1 MRKSFF
7 KIGIF
12 ALAMTMLGLFANAT
26 QLTTQQV
33 AQVKSTILPE
43 VALQTFIQPIHSA
56 SNAIVSISGHV
67 QDQYNI
73 PVAFA
78 DIYINNRLSDY
89 QTDSEGNYSIS
100 SISTGSTLTFRAE
113 GYQSTSVQ
121 VSKAGSQQ
129 DVVMESLS
137 ETSLLSPNSVASS
150 SQAIVSISGCVKDQ
164 YNIPVAFA
172 DIYINNRLSD
182 YQTDSEG
189 NYSISSISTGS
200 TLTFR
205 AEGYQSTS
213 VQVSKAGSQ
222 QDVVMESLSETSLLS
237 PNSVASSSQAIVSI
251 SGCVKDQY
259 NIPVA
264 FADIYINNRLSD
276 YQTDS
281 EGNYS
286 ISSISTGSTLTFRAE
301 GYQSTSVQVSKA
313 GSQQD
318 VVMESLSETSLL
330 SPNSV
335 ASSSQAIVSISG
347 CVKDQYNIPVAFADI
362 YINNRLSDYQTDSEG
377 NYSISSISTGST
389 LTFRAE
395 GYQSTSVQV
404 TKAGSQ
410 QDVIMEVLSSN

>member
-301 GYQSTSVQVSKA
+301 GYQSTSVQV
-313 GSQQD
+313 
-318 VVMESLSETSLL
+318 
-330 SPNSV
+330 
-335 ASSSQAIVSISG
+335 
-347 CVKDQYNIPVAFADI
+347 
-362 YINNRLSDYQTDSEG
+362 
-377 NYSISSISTGST
+377 
-389 LTFRAE
+389 
-395 GYQSTSVQV
+395 

>member
-1 MRKSFF
+1 MDVMRKSFF

-137 ETSLLSPNSVASS
+137 EISLLSPNSVASS

-172 DIYINNRLSD
+172 DIYINWK
-182 YQTDSEG
+182 
-189 NYSISSISTGS
+189 IH
-200 TLTFR
+200 
-205 AEGYQSTS
+205 
-213 VQVSKAGSQ
+213 SK
-222 QDVVMESLSETSLLS
+222 
-237 PNSVASSSQAIVSI
+237 
-251 SGCVKDQY
+251 
-259 NIPVA
+259 
-264 FADIYINNRLSD
+264 
-276 YQTDS
+276 
-281 EGNYS
+281 
-286 ISSISTGSTLTFRAE
+286 
-301 GYQSTSVQVSKA
+301 
-313 GSQQD
+313 
-318 VVMESLSETSLL
+318 
-330 SPNSV
+330 
-335 ASSSQAIVSISG
+335 
-347 CVKDQYNIPVAFADI
+347 
-362 YINNRLSDYQTDSEG
+362 
-377 NYSISSISTGST
+377 
-389 LTFRAE
+389 
-395 GYQSTSVQV
+395 
-404 TKAGSQ
+404 
-410 QDVIMEVLSSN
+410 

>member
-1 MRKSFF
+1 MDVMRKSFF

-137 ETSLLSPNSVASS
+137 ETSLLSPNSV
-150 SQAIVSISGCVKDQ
+150 
-164 YNIPVAFA
+164 
-172 DIYINNRLSD
+172 
-182 YQTDSEG
+182 T
-189 NYSISSISTGS
+189 
-200 TLTFR
+200 
-205 AEGYQSTS
+205 
-213 VQVSKAGSQ
+213 
-222 QDVVMESLSETSLLS
+222 
-237 PNSVASSSQAIVSI
+237 
-251 SGCVKDQY
+251 
-259 NIPVA
+259 
-264 FADIYINNRLSD
+264 
-276 YQTDS
+276 
-281 EGNYS
+281 
-286 ISSISTGSTLTFRAE
+286 
-301 GYQSTSVQVSKA
+301 
-313 GSQQD
+313 
-318 VVMESLSETSLL
+318 
-330 SPNSV
+330 
-335 ASSSQAIVSISG
+335 SSSQAIVSISG